1 MRKHKSVNTDSQYH
15 SSMRITVQAKARQFH
30 EDRALGE
37 TPPTLCLTERKKGG
51 TNMYKNQNTDVDD
64 LIFGQ
69 TETIVSDR

>member
-1 MRKHKSVNTDSQYH
+1 MKTGPLGKYLRRSVSQ
-15 SSMRITVQAKARQFH
+15 S
-30 EDRALGE
+30 E
-37 TPPTLCLTERKKGG
+37 KGG